1 MFCDCFLVCLTE
13 RKIITLCRPMN
24 IQIAGCR
31 QIRISVYR
39 PTIQKNSWV
48 NLITTQNR
56 VFIIKNLTR
65 SANGCL
71 VVDAS
76 LIWHSSL
83 RIFRGCR
90 YSSDTRLVLSD
101 RSLSP
106 IITGVN
112 TCVLHH
118 YITTNVIRNRITQLI
133 TAVHISQRSKFVK
146 WRRGLHPRK
155 KHV

>member
-1 MFCDCFLVCLTE
+1 M
-13 RKIITLCRPMN
+13 
-24 IQIAGCR
+24 AGF
-31 QIRISVYR
+31 QQLRIPVNR
-39 PTIQKNSWV
+39 LTIQKNSWV

-112 TCVLHH
+112 TCVLQH
-118 YITTNVIRNRITQLI
+118 YIMTHVVRNRIAQLL
-133 TAVHISQRSKFVK
+133 TEVHISQRSKFVK
-146 WRRGLHPRK
+146 WRQEKIQQNKPPRTARK
-155 KHV
+155 KETGVNKIYYS